1 MKYLTVSHL
10 ADRQTPLHLFWL
22 HAVTTPSLQN
32 QQSYLL
38 FYLYYVAQVH
48 RQQQKSSTM
57 VWPFCPD
64 CHNTLT
70 VNASGTVRC
79 SVCNH
84 TTNLSAYSESALP
97 SRTTTSAD
105 RPVPL
110 WAKSDE
116 EQAALRTLSEPKR
129 MVVEEPCVKC
139 GAGEVGF
146 YTVQL
151 RSVDEGQTV
160 FYECPKCSYTWSVN
174 N

>member
-1 MKYLTVSHL
+1 MIYNSDREVDLVWYFPIVSE
-10 ADRQTPLHLFWL
+10 
-22 HAVTTPSLQN
+22 
-32 QQSYLL
+32 
-38 FYLYYVAQVH
+38 YYCIISKRA
-48 RQQQKSSTM
+48 M
-57 VWPFCPD
+57 VWPFCPN
-64 CHNTLT
+64 CHNTLS

-79 SVCNH
+79 SICNH
-84 TTNLSAYSESALP
+84 TTNLSTYSAAELP

-110 WAKSDE
+110 WAKSDK
-116 EQAALRTLSEPKR
+116 EQAALRNLSEPKR

-139 GAGEVGF
+139 DAKEVGF